1 MLLLLNKWD
10 LFLLN
15 ITENLNIKNFLIVA
29 KYIKN
34 IRFNGIKYICVDNHS
49 PPPISVTEF

>member
-29 KYIKN
+29 KYIK
-34 IRFNGIKYICVDNHS
+34 KYTIQWH
-49 PPPISVTEF
+49 